1 MIRKFHA
8 GEAFLWSKSWRPS
21 LINLLNLEKIMRLL
35 EYEAKEILRKYGVP
49 LPIGQ
54 VVSDTEGIQIQG
66 PVVLK
71 AQIPLGGRGKAG
83 GIVEVS
89 SKDEAKSKVKHLLST
104 EVMGYR
110 AKKILVEEKVEVAQE
125 FFMAVTYDTV
135 AKSPLAIFSQEG
147 GVDIEELAACKPG
160 KVTREYF
167 SARARLPQYRAR
179 EIISDA
185 GISGKMLIG
194 LASVLSSLADIFI
207 DSDATLAEINPIAL
221 TDEGKLVALDCHL
234 EIDDDAL
241 FRHKEVAK
249 KQQEQDRYV
258 GGRSS
263 TDFERKA
270 AEIDNLDH
278 RGVAGRMIEF
288 DGTLGLIIGGGGA
301 SLTAFDAVQQ
311 HGGNPANYCEIG
323 GNPSVLKVKELT
335 KHILSKPNVE
345 KIAVIMNVVS
355 NTRVDM
361 VARGIVKGILESGK
375 LPSEAVA
382 VFRVP
387 GAWEEEGFKILSK
400 YGVSYCDRTVSIDEA
415 AKMAVERMKRGASV
429 R

>member
-1 MIRKFHA
+1 
-8 GEAFLWSKSWRPS
+8 
-21 LINLLNLEKIMRLL
+21 MRLL
-35 EYEAKEILRKYGVP
+35 ECESKEILRRYGIP
-49 LPIGQ
+49 LPTGE
-54 VVSDTEGIQIQG
+54 VVSEAEEIQIEG
-66 PVVLK
+66 PVMLK

-83 GIVEVS
+83 GIIGVS
-89 SKDEAKSKVKHLLST
+89 SRDEAITQVKHLFST
-104 EVMGYR
+104 EVRGYR
-110 AKKILVEEKVEVAQE
+110 AKKILVEEKVEIAQE
-125 FFMAVTYDTV
+125 FFMAITYDTV

-147 GVDIEELAACKPG
+147 GVDIEELAACQPE

-167 SARARLPQYRAR
+167 SGRGRLPQYRAR

-194 LASVLSSLADIFI
+194 LGSVLSSLADIFL
-207 DSDATLAEINPIAL
+207 DCDATLAEINPIAL

-234 EIDDDAL
+234 EIDDDAT
-241 FRHKEVAK
+241 FRHKEIAQ
-249 KQQEQDRYV
+249 KQQEQDRFV

-263 TDFERKA
+263 TAFERKA
-270 AEIDNLDH
+270 AEIDSLDH

-335 KHILSKPNVE
+335 KHILSKPNVA
-345 KIAVIMNVVS
+345 KLAIIMNVVS

-361 VARGIVKGILESGK
+361 VARGVVKGILEAGK
-375 LPSEAVA
+375 LPSETVA

-387 GAWEEEGFKILSK
+387 GAWEEEGFKILAK

-415 AKMAVERMKRGASV
+415 AKMAVERMKG
-429 R
+429 

>member
-1 MIRKFHA
+1 MIRKFHPA
-8 GEAFLWSKSWRPS
+8 DQGVAFLLRKPWTSVP
-21 LINLLNLEKIMRLL
+21 INELKWERIMRLL
-35 EYEAKEILRKYGVP
+35 EYESKGILRKYGVP
-49 LPIGQ
+49 LPAGQ
-54 VVSDTEGIQIQG
+54 VVRNAEEIQIHG
-66 PVVLK
+66 PVMLK
-71 AQIPLGGRGKAG
+71 AQIPLGGRGKLG
-83 GIVEVS
+83 WIIEVP
-89 SKDEAKSKVKHLLST
+89 SKDKAKATLGHLLSM
-104 EVMGYR
+104 ELRGYTP
-110 AKKILVEEKVEVAQE
+110 KKILVEEKVEVAQE
-125 FFMAVTYDTV
+125 FFMAITYDTV

-147 GVDIEELAACKPG
+147 GVDVEELAACQPE
-160 KVTREYF
+160 KVRREYF

-185 GISGKMLIG
+185 GVSGRMLIG
-194 LASVLSSLADIFI
+194 LGSVLSSLADIFM
-207 DSDATLAEINPIAL
+207 DCDATLAEINPLAL

-241 FRHKEVAK
+241 FRQKEIAE

-311 HGGNPANYCEIG
+311 HGGDPANYCEIG

-345 KIAVIMNVVS
+345 KIAIIMNVVS

-361 VARGIVKGILESGK
+361 VARGVVKGILEAGK
-375 LPSEAVA
+375 LPSETVA

-387 GAWEEEGFKILSK
+387 GAWEEEGFKILTK

-415 AKMAVERMKRGASV
+415 AGMAVKKMKR
-429 R
+429 

>member
-1 MIRKFHA
+1 
-8 GEAFLWSKSWRPS
+8 
-21 LINLLNLEKIMRLL
+21 MRLL
-35 EYEAKEILRKYGVP
+35 EYESKEILKKYGIP
-49 LPIGQ
+49 MPTGQ
-54 VVSDTEGIQIQG
+54 AVCRSQELQMDG

-71 AQIPLGGRGKAG
+71 AQVPIGGRGKAG
-83 GIVEVS
+83 GIIEVS
-89 SKDEAKSKVKHLLST
+89 SKQQAKAKVEHLLST
-104 EVMGYR
+104 EIKGYMPR
-110 AKKILVEEKVEVAQE
+110 AILAEEKMEVAQE

-147 GVDIEELAACKPG
+147 GVDIEELAACQPE
-160 KVTREYF
+160 KVRREYF
-167 SARARLPQYRAR
+167 SVRGRLPQYRAR

-185 GISGKMLIG
+185 GISGRMLIG
-194 LASVLSSLADIFI
+194 LGSVLSCLADIFL
-207 DSDATLAEINPIAL
+207 DYDATLAEINPIAR

-234 EIDDDAL
+234 EIDDDAM
-241 FRHKEVAK
+241 FRHKEVAE
-249 KQQEQDRYV
+249 KQQAQDRYA

-311 HGGNPANYCEIG
+311 YGGDPANYCEIG
-323 GNPSVLKVKELT
+323 GNPSVLKVQELT

-361 VARGIVKGILESGK
+361 VARGVVKGILESGK
-375 LPSEAVA
+375 APSGTVA

-400 YGVSYCDRTVSIDEA
+400 YGVPFCDRTVSIDEA
-415 AKMAVERMKRGASV
+415 AKMAVKRMKG
-429 R
+429 

>member
-1 MIRKFHA
+1 
-8 GEAFLWSKSWRPS
+8 
-21 LINLLNLEKIMRLL
+21 MRLL
-35 EYEAKEILRKYGVP
+35 EYESKEILKKYGIP
-49 LPIGQ
+49 LPMGQ
-54 VVSDTEGIQIQG
+54 VVSRSEDLQMDG
-66 PVVLK
+66 PIVLK

-83 GIVEVS
+83 GIIEAERQE
-89 SKDEAKSKVKHLLST
+89 EAKSGIEHLLST
-104 EVMGYR
+104 EVKGYR
-110 AKKILVEEKVEVAQE
+110 PKKILVEEKIAVEQE
-125 FFMAVTYDTV
+125 FFSSVTYDTV

-147 GVDIEELAACKPG
+147 GVDIEELAACQPE
-160 KVTREYF
+160 KVRREYF
-167 SARARLPQYRAR
+167 SARGRLPQYRAR

-185 GISGKMLIG
+185 GISGRMLIG
-194 LASVLSSLADIFI
+194 LGSVLSCLADIFL
-207 DSDATLAEINPIAL
+207 DYDATLAEINPIAL
-221 TDEGKLVALDCHL
+221 SDEGKLLALDCHL
-234 EIDDDAL
+234 EIDDDAM
-241 FRHKEVAK
+241 FRHGEVAE
-249 KQQEQDRYV
+249 KQKDLDRYV

-323 GNPSVLKVKELT
+323 GNPSVLKVQELT

-345 KIAVIMNVVS
+345 KIAIIMNVVS

-361 VARGIVKGILESGK
+361 VARGVVKGILEAGK
-375 LPSEAVA
+375 VPSETVA

-387 GAWEEEGFKILSK
+387 GAWEEEGFKILFK
-400 YGVSYCDRTVSIDEA
+400 YGVPYCDRTVSIDEA
-415 AKMAVERMKRGASV
+415 AKMAVERMKR
-429 R
+429 